1 MGTHPI
7 FESDFDCLTEIQK
20 CHRTQIR
27 IMTAQEVK
35 VKAQSQVSIRP
46 KKQVDEVVVIM
57 KQNVDKVLER
67 DSKLTELDTR
77 ADALQAGAAQFE
89 TNATSLQR
97 KFWWQNMKM
106 NLIIGGVIVIVIVI
120 IIFATTL
127 PKKGGDDGDS

>member
-1 MGTHPI
+1 MSSYTNPNHDG
-7 FESDFDCLTEIQK
+7 
-20 CHRTQIR
+20 
-27 IMTAQEVK
+27 AGG
-35 VKAQSQVSIRP
+35 QSQGPESGLDQT

-120 IIFATTL
+120 IILATTL